1 VIPEMTNKLPSSMNM
16 TLASYLRKT
25 DDILTRNEQKRWF
38 AGLEETAKKGIQQ
51 FQSASAEVQNGII
64 GALKDRIRTEEIK
77 AWYSAPEGNSLF
89 QGTSISS
96 LTIPYTISSP
106 LKFRSIVDLE
116 ESIANAYIQLHKR
129 YAKKVKK
136 AVIEDVD
143 TWLNEGLYYGV
154 VLSSKII
161 SQAFNLSVKYSDV
174 VLKIGPYTVD
184 PHEITSFPDDVRHEY
199 FEKCLKHINVF
210 GDINLEQREMESSL
224 VLADI
229 SKPKMKEYKDKIILA
244 PVRCNEIASILS
256 DGITSR
262 IREKT
267 AGKINPRSLAV
278 VIYDTDTPYTY
289 HRIMGYCGNG
299 LSLILPGLTIL
310 GTSGTIEAFRWLYA
324 YRVSLIAQKMM
335 KGSLYSEVH
344 RHFVP
349 FVFFGVLVPRDAE
362 ILLDMENL
370 HRLRYRGNLNPELE
384 CAYLIPGVLNAINH
398 CGSQVFSWEDFEKKH
413 LLNN

>member
-1 VIPEMTNKLPSSMNM
+1 MN
-16 TLASYLRKT
+16 LSEYLKKI
-25 DDILTRNEQKRWF
+25 DAILKRDEQQKWFVELKKKAKIGLRLYLDAEEKIKYRLLNEFMNR
-38 AGLEETAKKGIQQ
+38 A
-51 FQSASAEVQNGII
+51 
-64 GALKDRIRTEEIK
+64 RTEEIK
-77 AWYSAPEGNSLF
+77 AWYSEPLGDSLF

-96 LTIPYTISSP
+96 LTIPYTTSSP
-106 LKFRSIVDLE
+106 LKFRSILDLE
-116 ESIANAYIQLHKR
+116 ESIANAYIQSHRR
-129 YAKKVKK
+129 YAGRVKK
-136 AVIEDVD
+136 AIIEDVN

-161 SQAFNLSVKYSDV
+161 SQAFNLAVKYSDV
-174 VLKIGPYTVD
+174 VLKIGAYTVD
-184 PHEITSFPDDVRHEY
+184 PHEITSFPDDVRREY
-199 FEKCLKHINVF
+199 FEKCLKHVGVF
-210 GDINLEQREMESSL
+210 GEIDLEQREMESSL

-229 SKPKMKEYKDKIILA
+229 SKPRIKKYKDKIIIA

-256 DGITSR
+256 EGIISR

-267 AGKINPRSLAV
+267 SGKINPRSLAV

-299 LSLILPGLTIL
+299 LSPILPGLTVL
-310 GTSGTIEAFRWLYA
+310 GASGTIEAFRWLYA

-384 CAYLIPGVLNAINH
+384 CAYLIPSVLNAINH
-398 CGSQVFSWEDFEKKH
+398 RGSQGFSWEDFEKKH